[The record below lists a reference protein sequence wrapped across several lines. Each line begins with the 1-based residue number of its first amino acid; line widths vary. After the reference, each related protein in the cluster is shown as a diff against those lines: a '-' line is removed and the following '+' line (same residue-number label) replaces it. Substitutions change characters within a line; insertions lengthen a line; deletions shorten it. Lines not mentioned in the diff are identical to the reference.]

1 MVELMR
7 YRQFEA
13 ALAHIFHKYSKPT
26 STASTSPPPPP
37 PAGGPTGSKLRLMS
51 PTMVGGVLTEA
62 GLDAWARDTTGV
74 PFSADTKEELRTLDV
89 NERGEL
95 TFVLLPISF
104 VGLLT
109 LCAQISRVCADISVA
124 NRER

>member
-26 STASTSPPPPP
+26 SNSSSSPPP
-37 PAGGPTGSKLRLMS
+37 PAGGSTGSKLRLTS
-51 PTMVGGVLTEA
+51 PITVGGVLTEA
-62 GLDAWARDTTGV
+62 GLDAWAKDTTGV

-95 TFVLLPISF
+95 TYEFLSLSF
-104 VGLLT
+104 IGLFK
-109 LCAQISRVCADISVA
+109 LCPQVSGFRADLSTA
-124 NRER
+124 GRKR